1 MHARRDDNSAVEPSS
16 GVVIGDL
23 RVLVTSTGRR
33 DPLQDP
39 YGPGGW
45 TVSVSPVDSPDV
57 IAQKHVANRRTAN
70 RIRDEFVRAVGAGAI
85 DRTDVGRIKR
95 LLKA

>member
-1 MHARRDDNSAVEPSS
+1 MHARREDTSGMEPNS

-23 RVLVTSTGRR
+23 RVLVTSTGWR
-33 DPLQDP
+33 DPLQHP

-45 TVSVSPVDSPDV
+45 TVSVSPVDSAEV
-57 IAQKHVANRRTAN
+57 IAQKHVANRRTAD

-95 LLKA
+95 LLRA